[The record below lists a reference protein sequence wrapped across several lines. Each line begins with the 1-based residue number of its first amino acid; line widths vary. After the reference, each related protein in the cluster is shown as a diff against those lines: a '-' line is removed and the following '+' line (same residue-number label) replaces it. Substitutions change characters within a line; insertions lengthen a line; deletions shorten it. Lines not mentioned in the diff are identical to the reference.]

1 LPTPPLPLYSVRD
14 RTAITNAL
22 PKGMRSRALTVLAV
36 LLLLAACGP
45 YRLMRPDE
53 ITIPNYEPRPV
64 VVPATCDSLVNRA
77 ANVGM
82 SRFSDNETREVE
94 FCQQQHLIRAQEEE
108 AASKKIE
115 AHAEAANFALRL
127 TVVTLGAIIGI
138 LAWLF

>member
-1 LPTPPLPLYSVRD
+1 
-14 RTAITNAL
+14 
-22 PKGMRSRALTVLAV
+22 MRFLTVALVA
-36 LLLLAACGP
+36 LLLGLAGCGP
-45 YRLMRPDE
+45 YRMMRPDE
-53 ITIPNYEPRPV
+53 ITVPDYAPRPV
-64 VVPATCDSLVNRA
+64 LVPATCDSLVTRA

-82 SRFSDNETREVE
+82 ARFTDNEAREVT

-127 TVVTLGAIIGI
+127 TVVTIGAAVAV

>member
-1 LPTPPLPLYSVRD
+1 
-14 RTAITNAL
+14 
-22 PKGMRSRALTVLAV
+22 MRFPIRMRPSTIAALT
-36 LLLLAACGP
+36 LLILVAACGP
-45 YRLMRPDE
+45 YRMMHPDE

-64 VVPATCDSLVNRA
+64 LVPATCDSLVTRA

-82 SRFSDNETREVE
+82 ARFSENEEREVA

-108 AASKKIE
+108 AASRKIE

-138 LAWLF
+138 LAWVF

>member
-1 LPTPPLPLYSVRD
+1 
-14 RTAITNAL
+14 
-22 PKGMRSRALTVLAV
+22 M
-36 LLLLAACGP
+36 
-45 YRLMRPDE
+45 MRPDE

-82 SRFSDNETREVE
+82 SRFSDNESRELD

-108 AASKKIE
+108 AASRKIE

-138 LAWLF
+138 LAWVF

>member
-1 LPTPPLPLYSVRD
+1 
-14 RTAITNAL
+14 
-22 PKGMRSRALTVLAV
+22 MRSRALTTLVILLVLAG
-36 LLLLAACGP
+36 CGP
-45 YRLMRPDE
+45 YRMMRPDE

-82 SRFSDNETREVE
+82 ARFTDNETREVS
-94 FCQQQHLIRAQEEE
+94 FCQQQQLVRAQEEE
-108 AASKKIE
+108 AASRKIE

-138 LAWLF
+138 LAWVF

>member
-1 LPTPPLPLYSVRD
+1 MRLLPI
-14 RTAITNAL
+14 A
-22 PKGMRSRALTVLAV
+22 
-36 LLLLAACGP
+36 LAALMLALSGCGP
-45 YRLMRPDE
+45 YRMMRPDE
-53 ITIPNYEPRPV
+53 ITIPDYAPRPV
-64 VVPATCDSLVNRA
+64 AVPATCDSLVARA

-82 SRFSDNETREVE
+82 SRFSDNEAREVA

-127 TVVTLGAIIGI
+127 TVVTLGAIVGV